1 MFCFCLFFSLASFV
15 VNITS
20 ISLRRSAAKKQELG
34 IGGNVPELGLIFR
47 LSRYELSEI
56 TWNRTD
62 GKCQS
67 PRKKSTTCDSFKF
80 KYTCTR
86 FDLYQSNWLIYLIED
101 LIFAELAHP
110 LTLICVTRCYC
121 QKTRVSLRW
130 SLFYEVS

>member
-1 MFCFCLFFSLASFV
+1 MLCFLFVFSLASFV
-15 VNITS
+15 VSITS
-20 ISLRRSAAKKQELG
+20 TSLQRSTAKKQERG

-80 KYTCTR
+80 KYTFTR
-86 FDLYQSNWLIYLIED
+86 FELYQSNWLIYLIED
-101 LIFAELAHP
+101 L
-110 LTLICVTRCYC
+110 T
-121 QKTRVSLRW
+121 
-130 SLFYEVS
+130 

>member
-1 MFCFCLFFSLASFV
+1 M

-20 ISLRRSAAKKQELG
+20 TSLQRSAAKKQERG

-67 PRKKSTTCDSFKF
+67 PRKKSTACDSFKI
-80 KYTCTR
+80 KYSCMR
-86 FDLYQSNWLIYLIED
+86 FELYQSNWLIYLIED
-101 LIFAELAHP
+101 LIRAELP
-110 LTLICVTRCYC
+110 SSINSDLCNTLLLS
-121 QKTRVSLRW
+121 KN
-130 SLFYEVS
+130 

>member
-1 MFCFCLFFSLASFV
+1 MLCFLFVFSLASFV

-20 ISLRRSAAKKQELG
+20 TSLQRSAAKKQERG

-80 KYTCTR
+80 KYTFTR
-86 FDLYQSNWLIYLIED
+86 FELHQSNWLIYLIKD
-101 LIFAELAHP
+101 L
-110 LTLICVTRCYC
+110 T
-121 QKTRVSLRW
+121 
-130 SLFYEVS
+130 